1 MDRKKESMMDR
12 MKKSMRPRLPQ
23 GPMAPRPG
31 AIEEPQE
38 RMPRPRPMDMT
49 PSPDQEDRMRRQVED
64 DRMMRRMG
72 EAYDR
77 AAPES
82 MGTMRAKGGKIKAY
96 AHGGSVGSASKRA
109 DGCAQRGKT
118 RGKMI

>member
-1 MDRKKESMMDR
+1 MDR
-12 MKKSMRPRLPQ
+12 MKKSMRPRFPQ
-23 GPMAPRPG
+23 RNMPLRPGLEPSPGPM
-31 AIEEPQE
+31 EEVPV
-38 RMPRPRPMDMT
+38 PRPRPMDMT
-49 PSPDQEDRMRRQVED
+49 PSPEQEDRMRRQVED